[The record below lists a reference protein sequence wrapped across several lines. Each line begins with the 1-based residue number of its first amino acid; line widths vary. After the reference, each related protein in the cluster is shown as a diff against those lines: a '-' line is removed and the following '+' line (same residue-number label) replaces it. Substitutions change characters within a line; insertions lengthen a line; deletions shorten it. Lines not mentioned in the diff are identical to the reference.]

1 MWGLNEIIQIQ
12 LLKPQEEKSF
22 QTCVLEFILSA
33 AAAAAAA
40 KSLQLCLTLSLA
52 SLLPCW
58 KHQ

>member
-22 QTCVLEFILSA
+22 QTCVLEFILF